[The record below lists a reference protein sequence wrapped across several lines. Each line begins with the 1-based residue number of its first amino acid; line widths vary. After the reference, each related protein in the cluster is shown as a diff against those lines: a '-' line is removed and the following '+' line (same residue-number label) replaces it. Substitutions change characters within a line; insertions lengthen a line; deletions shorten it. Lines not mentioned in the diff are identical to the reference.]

1 MSWSNGKRYFTHELP
16 SQSRICL
23 FSCLQRE
30 FVFNVKVS
38 ERPLCNVYI
47 NVNWADSK
55 NRKSCFSL
63 RYHVFHGWLPL
74 TIIMGVIKFLSYMY
88 SWCSVFKISVWQ
100 WKNDCRY
107 QFWIRNRTGFYKN
120 IESQT
125 KKGRLTVDFAE
136 QNHNQ
141 SGFRM
146 MVWFILD

>member
-1 MSWSNGKRYFTHELP
+1 MLLLRLWVEATVKDISHTNSLRRAGYVSFPVRKGSSFFT
-16 SQSRICL
+16 
-23 FSCLQRE
+23 
-30 FVFNVKVS
+30 VKVS

-55 NRKSCFSL
+55 NRKLCFYL

-107 QFWIRNRTGFYKN
+107 QFLIRNRTGFYKN
-120 IESQT
+120 MESQT
-125 KKGRLTVDFAE
+125 QKRQADSWFWRAE
-136 QNHNQ
+136 Q
-141 SGFRM
+141 
-146 MVWFILD
+146 